1 MRRSKQILAAAPARE
16 ASAPPGLLARRWHV
30 STRLTVILLVPVLT
44 NLVLGGMQ
52 VRSSVETWQSAKVAE
67 HVARIVAAGSAY
79 HSALLDERDLSV
91 APLLQGRRDS
101 TVVRDVRAV
110 TDLRAADF
118 RREVAALP
126 AGHGLEQRISQ
137 VERVWPQL
145 AAVRAQ
151 AFTTG
156 TDPVATEE
164 GYAVLGRLIIG
175 LANELGFGMENSAS
189 YGRMVYSLAL
199 AKEAASLQRSVGLHL
214 MVRPGDTGPL
224 REQQLNAFLAYRRL
238 EVIAA
243 RTYGAT
249 GTDATVAR
257 LTSGTAQRQATGPAG
272 PTGPTGHRRERESER
287 LEGPGRLVPG
297 GEHRTTVAGSGR
309 AALPGL
315 ERMTERIAA
324 GEGPAVLA
332 AQGITPAT
340 WMAASTRKFEAY
352 GRVER
357 QLIDAAV
364 DEAARIASDA
374 RRAAFVKGLVVVV
387 ALLAA
392 FLVTALMA
400 RQMSRSMRGL
410 RTAALTIAEQRL
422 PVLYDRLSRTD
433 PGRVDTQ
440 VAPIPITTSDEIG
453 EVARA
458 FDQVHREAVRL
469 AAEQALLRGN
479 INAIFTNLSRRNQSL
494 IEGQLTLITDLENNE
509 ADPDQLENLFK
520 LDHLATRMRRNGE
533 NLLVLAGEEPGRRW
547 DQPVPLID
555 VLRAASSEVE
565 QYERIELSGVPEA
578 EIHGRA
584 VTDLVHLLAEL
595 LENATTFSSPQTKV
609 RVTATR
615 LPDGRVMIEIHDKGI
630 GLTAED
636 FADINHKLANPPTVD
651 AAISQRMGLF
661 VVGRLSD
668 RHGIRV
674 QLRPSGEQAGTTS
687 LVMLPDVITH
697 GGGGEQQPPV
707 DQFTVSQ
714 IIPEQHAF
722 QQQQSAPMRT
732 AAELGFDDSRY
743 EIPNDIREL
752 DPVGRS
758 LMREERRAAL
768 EAQTH
773 GNPAIEPPRY
783 GDDFQAPDPS
793 YDNGAT
799 AYVDQQRAYDQQ
811 TAYEEPQQPSYDEA
825 YFGQGGAVQNGNGQ
839 QRGGNDTFSAT
850 GGYPEPAYAEPA
862 QEEQAPAAPETYSGF
877 EESSYQDDWP
887 QQQDYQ
893 SSYRSEYAPEP
904 ESSQAADVKEPDR
917 VGFDRPG
924 STPSA
929 GHALTDAGLPRRGST
944 ASMGGTS
951 AGAVNGRQ
959 DVSQDQPTTGGPNGD
974 WRSANDERWQQAS
987 QLKKPKAGGV
997 TSSGLP
1003 RRVPKA
1009 NLVEGAAT
1017 TTPQGGPQISRA
1029 PEDVRGRLSNLR
1041 RGVQRGRNAG
1051 SETNGQGFG
1060 PDSTYNQER

>member
-1 MRRSKQILAAAPARE
+1 M
-16 ASAPPGLLARRWHV
+16 
-30 STRLTVILLVPVLT
+30 LTH
-44 NLVLGGMQ
+44 LVLGGMQ

-101 TVVRDVRAV
+101 TLVRDVRTV

-118 RREVAALP
+118 RREVDALP

-145 AAVRAQ
+145 GALRAQ

-175 LANELGFGMENSAS
+175 LANELGAGMENSAS
-189 YGRMVYSLAL
+189 YGRTVYSLAL
-199 AKEAASLQRSVGLHL
+199 AKEAASLQRSVGVHL

-238 EVIAA
+238 ETIAV

-249 GTDATVAR
+249 GTDVAVTR
-257 LTSGTAQRQATGPAG
+257 LTSGTAQRQTKWPAG
-272 PTGPTGHRRERESER
+272 HRTERETER
-287 LEGPGRLVPG
+287 LAEPGRPVSG
-297 GEHRTTVAGSGR
+297 GEHRTPVGGPSL

-352 GRVER
+352 GRAEQ

-364 DEAARIASDA
+364 DEAARTASDA
-374 RRAAFVKGLVVVV
+374 RRAAFVKGVVVVV

-392 FLVTALMA
+392 FLVTTLMA
-400 RQMSRSMRGL
+400 RQMSRSMRRL

-422 PVLYDRLSRTD
+422 PVLDDRLSRTD
-433 PGRVDTQ
+433 PGRVDTR
-440 VAPIPITTSDEIG
+440 VAPIPITTTDEIG

-547 DQPVPLID
+547 DQPVPLVD

-584 VTDLVHLLAEL
+584 VTDLVRLLAEL
-595 LENATTFSSPQTKV
+595 LDNATTFSSPRTKV

-615 LPDGRVMIEIHDKGI
+615 LPDGRVMIEIHDQGI

-636 FADINHKLANPPTVD
+636 FADVNRRLSEPPTVD

-687 LVMLPDVITH
+687 LVMLPSDLTD
-697 GGGGEQQPPV
+697 GEGPP
-707 DQFTVSQ
+707 
-714 IIPEQHAF
+714 
-722 QQQQSAPMRT
+722 
-732 AAELGFDDSRY
+732 
-743 EIPNDIREL
+743 
-752 DPVGRS
+752 
-758 LMREERRAAL
+758 
-768 EAQTH
+768 
-773 GNPAIEPPRY
+773 EPPDSVTR
-783 GDDFQAPDPS
+783 APA
-793 YDNGAT
+793 G
-799 AYVDQQRAYDQQ
+799 
-811 TAYEEPQQPSYDEA
+811 
-825 YFGQGGAVQNGNGQ
+825 
-839 QRGGNDTFSAT
+839 
-850 GGYPEPAYAEPA
+850 
-862 QEEQAPAAPETYSGF
+862 PAAPEPPFPGEDFTAPHTG
-877 EESSYQDDWP
+877 W
-887 QQQDYQ
+887 Q
-893 SSYRSEYAPEP
+893 S
-904 ESSQAADVKEPDR
+904 
-917 VGFDRPG
+917 
-924 STPSA
+924 
-929 GHALTDAGLPRRGST
+929 
-944 ASMGGTS
+944 
-951 AGAVNGRQ
+951 
-959 DVSQDQPTTGGPNGD
+959 
-974 WRSANDERWQQAS
+974 
-987 QLKKPKAGGV
+987 
-997 TSSGLP
+997 
-1003 RRVPKA
+1003 
-1009 NLVEGAAT
+1009 
-1017 TTPQGGPQISRA
+1017 
-1029 PEDVRGRLSNLR
+1029 
-1041 RGVQRGRNAG
+1041 
-1051 SETNGQGFG
+1051 
-1060 PDSTYNQER
+1060 